1 MEKLKENISD
11 LQASN
16 KLMNKENEKLMLEL
30 DQKETMVHDLKYDM
44 TKLRLHLYDVQ
55 KKG

>member
-1 MEKLKENISD
+1 
-11 LQASN
+11 
-16 KLMNKENEKLMLEL
+16 MNKENEKLMLEL